1 MAFFVDVPDVPGVP
15 SVLRAAGFVS
25 PSIALL
31 ASDAASL
38 LSLFFAVQQWGIYQ
52 SGFPVITADTV
63 ASLEYQKSWTISDY
77 PVEGGAFESYD
88 KVYVPFNG
96 YVRFAAGETEAN
108 RAALLAS
115 IDAIAADLNF
125 YDIVTPEK
133 IFPSCNI
140 VDYNF
145 RRTATNGLGLLVVDV
160 KVEEVRVTGQ
170 TTSGSTKSADNASQV
185 NGGPVQSA
193 SPSTG
198 DIVPDLAEV
207 G

>member
-1 MAFFVDVPDVPGVP
+1 MAFFVDVPDLPGVP
-15 SVLRAAGFVS
+15 AVLRAAGFVS

-31 ASDAASL
+31 TSDAASL

-52 SGFPVITADTV
+52 GGFPVITADTV

-108 RAALLAS
+108 RVALLDS

-133 IFPSCNI
+133 IYSSCNI

-170 TTSGSTKSADNASQV
+170 TTAGSTQSASNASQV
-185 NGGPVQSA
+185 NGGPVQTSNPGA
-193 SPSTG
+193 SN
-198 DIVPDLAEV
+198 IVPDLAEV